1 MTLLVERVGEGRAA
15 EPRKVDALQ
24 GQQRLVRVAGQAQQ
38 AAHGRFPLE
47 PFIKTQAQ
55 HLPVEGGAK
64 ALKQGGHQAEVA
76 PAMTRLEG
84 IRGEVELDWPA
95 LAIWPVASLLGDPDL
110 FALAS
115 HLPALCCQCRGKEGR
130 GRMLAEDVEI
140 AAGSIQPDGDCA
152 HQGQI
157 VAQGAKL
164 IPQAAAQ
171 QGVGRALTFVALGQ
185 IVEAAP
191 VGGGRWKN
199 CGRGRSGI
207 RAWPA
212 GITRQGSPW

>member
-24 GQQRLVRVAGQAQQ
+24 GQQRLVRVAGQTQQ

-47 PFIKTQAQ
+47 PFINTQAQ

-76 PAMTRLEG
+76 PAMTHLEG

-130 GRMLAEDVEI
+130 IRMLAEDVEI
-140 AAGSIQPDGDCA
+140 AAGQVELDCS
-152 HQGQI
+152 QRVLKI
-157 VAQGAKL
+157 
-164 IPQAAAQ
+164 
-171 QGVGRALTFVALGQ
+171 LG
-185 IVEAAP
+185 
-191 VGGGRWKN
+191 
-199 CGRGRSGI
+199 
-207 RAWPA
+207 
-212 GITRQGSPW
+212 GS